1 MADKLNEFAQKMGK
15 GGAGGPPGKIP
26 LLFKLGAAGIAA
38 AYGLNQAMYTGTYST
53 HWLFFEF
60 WRSCLKP
67 INERL

>member
-38 AYGLNQAMYTGTYST
+38 AYGLNQAMYTGTYT
-53 HWLFFEF
+53 LWLFLSF
-60 WRSCLKP
+60 WRSFF
-67 INERL
+67 ETDQ